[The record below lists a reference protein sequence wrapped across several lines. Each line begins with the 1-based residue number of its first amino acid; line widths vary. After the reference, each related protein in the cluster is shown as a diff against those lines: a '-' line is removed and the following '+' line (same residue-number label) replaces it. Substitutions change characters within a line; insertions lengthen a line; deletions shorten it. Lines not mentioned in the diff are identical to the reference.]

1 MEILPV
7 EGGDRMY
14 VTIAVTTKHNPSR
27 FDGAIAF
34 MQLNYGPKTHF
45 KLLYRGGWSGSVA
58 TKPGNTKTALAEDIK
73 SMLQQP
79 PENSIVEASASILH
93 PCKSRDMVLLM

>member
-14 VTIAVTTKHNPSR
+14 VKIAVTTKHNPSR

-34 MQLNYGPKTHF
+34 LQLNYGPKTHF
-45 KLLYRGGWSGSVA
+45 KLLYRGG
-58 TKPGNTKTALAEDIK
+58 
-73 SMLQQP
+73 
-79 PENSIVEASASILH
+79 
-93 PCKSRDMVLLM
+93 